1 MERSFRDLTEEE
13 KHKYHRMKQYYMNYM
28 SKIVGDRS
36 IQGFEIGSLIR
47 KIGNMYDTILNFE
60 YEDFEISI
68 PRLIILMQLY
78 INGEIENNEKMTPT
92 NLSHFQNVNKNT
104 ISSLINGLESQGLV
118 VREADVNDRRIVRLK
133 ITDAGQE
140 VVRTMVPQQMDYMNE
155 ISSELT
161 DVEKDQLIELL
172 TKLLISL
179 KHRSMCLRRDDV
191 PQNRSR

>member
-1 MERSFRDLTEEE
+1 MDRSFRNLTEEE
-13 KHKYHRMKQYYMNYM
+13 KHKYHRMKQYYVKYMNEV
-28 SKIVGDRS
+28 VGDKS

-60 YEDFEISI
+60 YEDFELSI

-78 INGEIENNEKMTPT
+78 INGEIENNEKITPT
-92 NLSHFQNVNKNT
+92 NLSHFQSVNKNT

-133 ITDAGQE
+133 ITEVGRD
-140 VVRTMVPQQMDYMNE
+140 VVRSIVPQQMDYMNE

-161 DVEKDQLIELL
+161 DAEKDQLIELL

-179 KHRSMCLRRDDV
+179 KRRSMYLRKNDAQKD
-191 PQNRSR
+191 RSR